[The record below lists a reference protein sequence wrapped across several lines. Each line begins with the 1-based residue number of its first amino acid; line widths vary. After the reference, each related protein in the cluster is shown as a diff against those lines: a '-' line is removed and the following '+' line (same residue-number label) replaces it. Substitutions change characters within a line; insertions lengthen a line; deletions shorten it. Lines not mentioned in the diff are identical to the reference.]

1 MTVNRLGGVTVE
13 EYRTPQRSA
22 PEGESGASRKRGFSK
37 MGDFK
42 KYLMT
47 GLVILIVISV
57 YNSFVKTYLPT
68 GIRSIVGLG

>member
-1 MTVNRLGGVTVE
+1 
-13 EYRTPQRSA
+13 
-22 PEGESGASRKRGFSK
+22 

-57 YNSFVKTYLPT
+57 YNSFLKAYLPT